1 MTVSSRTP
9 PDRRETEPA
18 GVVFDLDGVVVDSEE
33 LQFEAYARVL
43 ARFHVSISRPE
54 YGREW
59 IGAGRGPEYA
69 VEAYRLPVSA
79 ERLRA
84 WKGPIYRELLRREAK
99 LMPGARAALARL
111 RPSFRIALATNSSR
125 ADTEIVLQRFD
136 LALCF
141 DAVVTRDQYERR
153 KPAPDAFRTAA
164 ARIGCRPSRCV
175 VVEDSHRGVVAAS
188 RAGCA
193 CIVVPHAF
201 TMDHD
206 FELADRVVSGLD
218 DVTVPLVRGVLEH
231 DPEAG

>member
-1 MTVSSRTP
+1 VTLSSASRE
-9 PDRRETEPA
+9 RRETEPV

-43 ARFHVSISRPE
+43 ARFGVTISRPE

-69 VEAYRLPVSA
+69 VAAHHLPVSA
-79 ERLRA
+79 EQLRA
-84 WKGPIYRELLRREAK
+84 WKGPIYRDLIRREAR

-111 RPSFRIALATNSSR
+111 RPSFRIALATNSGS
-125 ADTEIVLQRFD
+125 ADTEIVLERFD
-136 LALCF
+136 LARCF
-141 DAVVTRDQYERR
+141 DAVVTREQYDRR

-164 ARIGCRPSRCV
+164 ACIGCPPSRCV

-201 TMDHD
+201 TLDHD
-206 FELADRVVSGLD
+206 FALADRVVSGLD
-218 DVTVPLVRGVLEH
+218 DVTVTLVRELLER
-231 DPEAG
+231 DSEAR